1 MFLSYS
7 STFMW
12 LNTSCLEKMKE
23 ILQTKQFKTEFSS
36 VRVCSV
42 LIFLYCASFHVATI
56 DKDHQPTLDAEEPG
70 AEYQQDQQEQHSEPE
85 PYEGAE
91 QDQAYDYVD
100 YTNSSDLQGKHRFI
114 LNQSRTSFES

>member
-1 MFLSYS
+1 
-7 STFMW
+7 
-12 LNTSCLEKMKE
+12 
-23 ILQTKQFKTEFSS
+23 

-70 AEYQQDQQEQHSEPE
+70 AEYQQEQHSEPE

-100 YTNSSDLQGKHRFI
+100 YTNIENPQGKHRFI
-114 LNQSRTSFES
+114 LAQYHPSVESLFIYYNLCIKFIGTVLIPSCMR